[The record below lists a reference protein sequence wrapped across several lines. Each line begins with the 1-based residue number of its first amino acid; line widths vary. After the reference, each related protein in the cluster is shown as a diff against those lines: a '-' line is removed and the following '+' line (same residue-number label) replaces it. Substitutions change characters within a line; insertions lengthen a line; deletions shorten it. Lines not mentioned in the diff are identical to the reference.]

1 MLRVCLTLDLEF
13 PDETKT
19 LASHSVFADVMR
31 ASTICFKVDLN
42 PAAVDKIV
50 DENGEISKEAFFK

>member
-1 MLRVCLTLDLEF
+1 MECLLLKVCLTLDLEF

-31 ASTICFKVDLN
+31 FKVDLN